1 MVPSNRRPAPRG
13 NARHLFVVPDD
24 AQPALWDSRE
34 LRRLAR
40 LRQLAVDTGAP
51 EEAIRLIEAAATAD
65 EALEELVRAGLMA
78 SEPDTFKGMLSWFT
92 PVLEPGCD
100 QLDAELCGAS
110 FIGEL
115 RRASPPDA
123 NMSDVL
129 RNVLDHVIEYDTP
142 EALAMAR
149 IMAVI
154 GPPDIRAIAAD
165 RANRMA
171 LSGRTDMPW
180 TVGLGMPQ
188 LGPCFGYGD
197 IYGAQLST
205 VLVFSYAG
213 KRHALIV
220 LTDYLLGGGI
230 KDCYLVDY
238 TSKIRDYYRT
248 TGADPDLSYSDLD
261 TVLAREILDEALSK
275 EPCPVNPEQI
285 EHVENHIDLL
295 RARVELL
302 PLRAAPAQTAATRKA
317 ATRIAATGRATGAR
331 AKRAPGPRN
340 VHRLKVTLRGTKP
353 PIWRRFEV
361 PSDSSLARLHTV
373 IQLGFGW
380 QNSHLYVFETPAGRY
395 GSYDPDL
402 EIRSAANK
410 KLSAVADWP
419 GDKIRYEYDF
429 GDSWEHDVAVEA
441 VEPAQPGIA
450 YPRCTGGKRAGPPED
465 SGGIWGY
472 SDLLNTLANPRDKDH
487 AQVLRWLGIESAA
500 EFDPDRF
507 DLDAAQKALAGISK
521 VLMKS

>member
-1 MVPSNRRPAPRG
+1 
-13 NARHLFVVPDD
+13 VPDD

-65 EALEELVRAGLMA
+65 EAVEELIAVGLMA
-78 SEPDTFKGMLSWFT
+78 SEPDTYKGMLSWFT

-100 QLDAELCGAS
+100 QLDAELCGAT

-123 NMSDVL
+123 NVSDVL
-129 RNVLDHVIEYDTP
+129 SNALDHVIEYDTP

-149 IMAVI
+149 IMAVM
-154 GPPDIRAIAAD
+154 GPPDIRAKAAD
-165 RANRMA
+165 RASRMV
-171 LSGRTDMPW
+171 LSGRTDMAW
-180 TVGLGMPQ
+180 AAGLGLPR

-197 IYGAQLST
+197 TYGAQLST
-205 VLVFSYAG
+205 VLVFSYAR
-213 KRHALIV
+213 KRHALVV
-220 LTDYLLGGGI
+220 LTDYVLGGGI

-238 TSKIRDYYRT
+238 TPAIRDYYRT

-261 TVLAREILDEALSK
+261 PVLTREILDEALSR
-275 EPCPVNPEQI
+275 EPCPDNPEQI
-285 EHVENHIDLL
+285 EHVENYIDLL

-302 PLRAAPAQTAATRKA
+302 PRRAAPAQTAAPRTA
-317 ATRIAATGRATGAR
+317 ATGAAATGRGTGTR
-331 AKRAPGPRN
+331 GTGTRGTGTGGTGTGGKRTPAPKN

-361 PSDSSLARLHTV
+361 PSDFSLARLHTV
-373 IQLGFGW
+373 IQRGFGW

-395 GSYDPDL
+395 GQSDPDL
-402 EIRSAANK
+402 EIRGAANK

-429 GDSWEHDVAVEA
+429 GDSWEHDILVEA
-441 VEPAQPGIA
+441 VEPAQPGVA

-465 SGGIWGY
+465 SGGVWGY

-487 AQVLRWLGIESAA
+487 AQVLQWLGIDSAA
-500 EFDPDRF
+500 EFDPDSF
-507 DLDAAQKALAGISK
+507 DLDAAQRALARISR
-521 VLMKS
+521 VLIRS